1 MLLGKALIGVLFLE
15 EKKGVIGSVTAIEM
29 EKDLRKVARLELGW
43 AKEAVMG
50 LAWEM
55 AKVKEMD
62 LRLQ

>member
-1 MLLGKALIGVLFLE
+1 LSEKALIGVLFLE
-15 EKKGVIGSVTAIEM
+15 EKMVIGSATAIEM

-43 AKEAVMG
+43 AKETVMG